1 MRPAVVALDDR
12 TTRRGQFRA
21 RVLADPFTV
30 RPEPS
35 LRFTQGYIEALAAVD
50 AVGSERRLLAG
61 ALEHRAVPAPR
72 IASRHVTD
80 ATEH

>member
-1 MRPAVVALDDR
+1 VRSAVVALDDR
-12 TTRRGQFRA
+12 TTRRGQFGA

-30 RPEPS
+30 RPEPN
-35 LRFTQGYIEALAAVD
+35 LRFTQGYLEALAAVD
-50 AVGSERRLLAG
+50 AAGGERRLLAG

-72 IASRHVTD
+72 IASRDLTD